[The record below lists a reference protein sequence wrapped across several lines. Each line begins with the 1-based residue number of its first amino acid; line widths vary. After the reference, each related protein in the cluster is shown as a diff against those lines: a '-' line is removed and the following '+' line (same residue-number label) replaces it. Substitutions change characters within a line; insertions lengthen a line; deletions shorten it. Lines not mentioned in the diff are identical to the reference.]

1 MLYLRI
7 SAPHGLGFAHFN
19 AMPRPQNTQMF
30 WAAEIVNIR
39 KVTPEEDRTKEW
51 YPHGWVEVQV
61 AWQDGNGNPLG
72 LQWQSLEHM
81 CDRG

>member
-1 MLYLRI
+1 MQPRKELRNTNLY
-7 SAPHGLGFAHFN
+7 
-19 AMPRPQNTQMF
+19 

-39 KVTPEEDRTKEW
+39 KVTAESHYTTLN

-61 AWQDGNGNPLG
+61 AWQDTNGNPLG
-72 LQWQSLEHM
+72 LQWQSLEHI